1 MGKKK
6 SLSNVQ
12 RARIIALHGQIL
24 SELQIF
30 PQMRNSRA
38 AMHQEIAKCQQDGSY
53 TDKKKTGRPRIATA
67 REDHIMRRIV
77 MKSPTSSMKEIKTDL
92 LRRSRPVSLMF
103 VFKRFSKEFNLKSHK
118 PAKNFLH

>member
-6 SLSNVQ
+6 SLSDVQ

-53 TDKKKTGRPRIATA
+53 TDKKKTGRPQIATA
-67 REDHIMRRIV
+67 QEDHIMRRIV
-77 MKSPTSSMKEIKTDL
+77 MKSPTSSMKEIFGGLVRFQIEFFGKTLEHKHKTDWTTSAQQIGL
-92 LRRSRPVSLMF
+92 
-103 VFKRFSKEFNLKSHK
+103 
-118 PAKNFLH
+118 NFLH